1 MAGGAAAYAAAVARA
16 TKASGVI
23 VRVSEGDFSQLL
35 DRIDRPLVVVAEGG
49 MIKKHFKYMV
59 SYKGFAFF
67 TKSPSQLI
75 LPRQC
80 ETIIADKIWI
90 PD

>member
-1 MAGGAAAYAAAVARA
+1 MASGAAAYAAAVARA
-16 TKASGVI
+16 TKASGVV
-23 VRVSEGDFSQLL
+23 VRVTPADFSQLL
-35 DRIDRPLVVVAEGG
+35 DRIERPLVVVAEGG
-49 MIKKHFKYMV
+49 VFRKHVRYLV

-67 TKSPSQLI
+67 TKSDAPLV

-80 ETIIADKIWI
+80 ETVIAEKIWI